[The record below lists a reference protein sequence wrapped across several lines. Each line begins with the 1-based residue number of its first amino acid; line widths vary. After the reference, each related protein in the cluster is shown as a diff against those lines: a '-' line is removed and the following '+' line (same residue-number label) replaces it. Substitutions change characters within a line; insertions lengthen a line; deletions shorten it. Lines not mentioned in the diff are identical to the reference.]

1 MTRLDSSIAGLT
13 GGRLSRR
20 KLVQGTAALGLA
32 LPFASSRGL
41 LRASAQG
48 GKNKVVWVSPRG
60 TLEVL
65 DDYAYWTAKEMGY
78 FGDLETELLPA
89 ILEATSSSKAVAE
102 GQADMSFVSPGVF
115 SLGIEAGIDLVSVFH
130 EVAQDTFDFALPT
143 GSPITDVAALEGKTI
158 ALGDAGWSSITDPMF
173 AQAGIDPSS
182 VRYVNAGAAW
192 PQAVAEGQADAALSW
207 EGLRAQW
214 GAQGLEYDYILGKE
228 WSKFPSNSFQIRRS
242 DFEDP
247 DLTDLYTS
255 YLRGWAMGLEFGHQN
270 PRAATQ
276 ITMSAEGISEALNA
290 TFADKAVALESMWQG
305 ALIFRGD
312 WANREGWGW
321 HDMASWQ
328 LFLDTIKEI
337 GQLTKD
343 IKAED
348 ICKNDFIAGVNDFD
362 FEKVKADALA
372 YPLAPEYE
380 ALAVPEGAGA

>member
-1 MTRLDSSIAGLT
+1 MS
-13 GGRLSRR
+13 RLSRR
-20 KLVQGTAALGLA
+20 QLVQGTAGLSLA
-32 LPFASSRGL
+32 AGFGASRGI
-41 LRASAQG
+41 LRASAQPEG
-48 GKNKVVWVSPRG
+48 NRVVWVSPRG

-65 DDYAYWTAKEMGY
+65 DDYAYWTAVEMGY
-78 FGDLETELLPA
+78 FGDLQTELLPA

-130 EVAQDTFDFALPT
+130 EVAQDTFDFAVPP
-143 GSPITDVAALEGKTI
+143 GSDITEVAQLEGKTI

-173 AQAGIDPSS
+173 AQAGIDPGS
-182 VRYVNAGAAW
+182 VRYVPIGAAW
-192 PQAVAEGQADAALSW
+192 PQAVAEGQADAALTW

-214 GAQGLEYDYILGKE
+214 GAQGIVYDYILGKE

-247 DLTDLYTS
+247 ALVELYTT

-276 ITMSAEGISEALNA
+276 ITMNAQGISEALNA
-290 TFADKAVALESMWQG
+290 TFADKAVAVESMWQG

-312 WANREGWGW
+312 WATRQGWGW

-328 LFLDTIKEI
+328 LFLDTIHEI
-337 GQLTKD
+337 GQ
-343 IKAED
+343 ISEPIMAEE
-348 ICKNDFIAGVNDFD
+348 ICKNDYIAGANDFD
-362 FEKVKADALA
+362 FEQVKADALA
-372 YPLAPEYE
+372 FPLLPEYE
-380 ALAVPEGAGA
+380 AIPVPEGAGA